1 MLNFSFFQSL
11 SSISELQ
18 GNRKLMQ
25 INFVVKMPVRFRNR
39 TRHYVIDE
47 HSLAKAPKTNISC
60 YYHFKLSKE
69 IMVQSEKIA
78 PTLLCSVI

>member
-1 MLNFSFFQSL
+1 MLNFSIFHSL

-18 GNRKLMQ
+18 GNRMLVQ
-25 INFVVKMPVRFRNR
+25 INFVVEMSVHFRNR

-47 HSLAKAPKTNISC
+47 YSLAKAPKTNISC

-69 IMVQSEKIA
+69 IMAQSEKIA
-78 PTLLCSVI
+78 PTLLCSLM